1 MLYKVYQ
8 LQYYSFDNFPQFS
21 KTKLK
26 PSVHDDRTLTI
37 KELQDGVNFYT
48 LNQRQT
54 KYNKLLSINKF
65 D

>member
-1 MLYKVYQ
+1 MIDTFSLFVMLYKVYQ

-48 LNQRQT
+48 LN
-54 KYNKLLSINKF
+54 
-65 D
+65 

>member
-48 LNQRQT
+48 LN
-54 KYNKLLSINKF
+54 
-65 D
+65 